1 MWPSHTHTLKIHIIK
16 LLKFVFIQV
25 VVEVVTVYC
34 YSSVVFHINLEKIF
48 CATSVQHYVDT

>member
-25 VVEVVTVYC
+25 VVVVVKKKGYCCSLIMYGNVY
-34 YSSVVFHINLEKIF
+34 VLVI
-48 CATSVQHYVDT
+48 